1 MRTPAKNILLARL
14 VENKGDPKKAKKE
27 KGELI
32 LGKLKGESQ
41 KISVLP
47 VACIA

>member
-1 MRTPAKNILLARL
+1 MGPQQKHIFFAWL

-32 LGKLKGESQ
+32 LGMVQTQ
-41 KISVLP
+41 K
-47 VACIA
+47 VAEVQELRR